1 MPSMRYI
8 QITSHE
14 PIKAIDVSTQIHF
27 LLMPGEGRPDRDN
40 PFYDL
45 TVGGVDISGEDE
57 KYNVCL
63 LSCKRVATVAKALQ
77 TQSWESLDKEA
88 KAGTDIYPP
97 GSWHVGLRPDFENLR
112 DFFSDASEKGYAVL
126 RTSSKR

>member
-27 LLMPGEGRPDRDN
+27 LLTPGEARGPDT
-40 PFYDL
+40 PFTDL

-57 KYNVCL
+57 KYNVRL
-63 LSCKRVATVAKALQ
+63 LSSKRVATVAKALQ

-88 KAGTDIYPP
+88 KAGMDIYPP

-112 DFFSDASEKGYAVL
+112 DFFSDASEKGYAIL
-126 RTSSKR
+126 RISSKR

>member
-27 LLMPGEGRPDRDN
+27 LLTPGEAGGPDT
-40 PFYDL
+40 PFTDL

-57 KYNVCL
+57 KCNVHV
-63 LSCKRVATVAKALQ
+63 LSSNRVATVAKALR

-97 GSWHVGLRPDFENLR
+97 GSV
-112 DFFSDASEKGYAVL
+112 ASAS
-126 RTSSKR
+126 RS

>member
-27 LLMPGEGRPDRDN
+27 LLTPGEARGPDTA
-40 PFYDL
+40 FTDL
-45 TVGGVDISGEDE
+45 TVRGVDISGEDE
-57 KYNVCL
+57 RYRAHL
-63 LSCKRVATVAKALQ
+63 LSTKRVTTLANALQ
-77 TQSWESLDKEA
+77 SQSWESLEKQAEA
-88 KAGTDIYPP
+88 GGDIAP
-97 GSWHVGLRPDFENLR
+97 GWHVGLRPDFENLR

-126 RTSSKR
+126 RMSSKR

>member
-27 LLMPGEGRPDRDN
+27 LLTPGEARGPDT
-40 PFYDL
+40 PFTDL

-57 KYNVCL
+57 KYNVRL
-63 LSCKRVATVAKALQ
+63 LSSKRVATVAKALQ
-77 TQSWESLDKEA
+77 TQSWESLDKVA
-88 KAGTDIYPP
+88 KAGQDIYPP

-112 DFFSDASEKGYAVL
+112 DFFSDASKKGYAVL
-126 RTSSKR
+126 RISSKR

>member
-27 LLMPGEGRPDRDN
+27 LLTPGEGRSPDT
-40 PFYDL
+40 PFTDL

-57 KYNVCL
+57 KYIVGL
-63 LSCKRVATVAKALQ
+63 LSSKRVATVAKALQ

-88 KAGTDIYPP
+88 KSGTDIYPP

-112 DFFSDASEKGYAVL
+112 NFFSDASEKGYAVL
-126 RTSSKR
+126 RISSDR

>member
-27 LLMPGEGRPDRDN
+27 LLTPGEARGPDT
-40 PFYDL
+40 PFTDL
-45 TVGGVDISGEDE
+45 TVRGVDISGEDE
-57 KYNVCL
+57 KYNVRL
-63 LSCKRVATVAKALQ
+63 LSSKRVATVAKALQ
-77 TQSWESLDKEA
+77 TQSWESLDKVA

-126 RTSSKR
+126 RISSKR

>member
-1 MPSMRYI
+1 MHSLRYI

-14 PIKAIDVSTQIHF
+14 PIQVIDVESTIRW
-27 LLMPGEGRPDRDN
+27 LLMPGEGRPDPDAT
-40 PFYDL
+40 FFDL

-57 KYNVCL
+57 KYNVGL
-63 LSCKRVATVAKALQ
+63 LSSKRVATVAKALQ

-88 KAGTDIYPP
+88 KAGTDIFPP

-112 DFFSDASEKGYAVL
+112 DFFSVASEKGYAVL
-126 RTSSKR
+126 RISSNW